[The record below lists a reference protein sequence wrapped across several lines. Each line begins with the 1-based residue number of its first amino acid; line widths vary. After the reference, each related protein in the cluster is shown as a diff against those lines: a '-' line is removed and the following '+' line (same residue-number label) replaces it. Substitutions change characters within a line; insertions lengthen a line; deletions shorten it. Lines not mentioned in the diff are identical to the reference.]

1 MNKAL
6 WQPSEKRVRESS
18 LEKFIKFV
26 NLEPNKNFKE
36 FWKWSVT
43 KPEIFWSKFWDYSEI
58 IGNKGKEIIRKDRVF
73 NKTKFFP
80 DSKINYSENI
90 LKKRTEDIAIN
101 FLSEKGF
108 EENITWSSLY
118 EKVCKFSSYLK
129 SLNLK
134 KGDRV
139 VAYVPNKIESI
150 ISFLACA
157 KIGVIW
163 SSCSPD
169 FGIQG
174 VVDRFKQIEP
184 KILIT
189 SDYYF
194 YNGKRINIL
203 DKVNSILNQIPSLK
217 KTIVFRYNK
226 NENNEINSFINF
238 DDVINN
244 SELDETFERFEF
256 NHPIY
261 ILYSSGTTGKPKCI
275 VHGAGNVLIEHNKE
289 FMLHCD
295 IKNNEKLFYY
305 TTTGWMMWNWL
316 VGGLATG
323 SSIFLFDGAPT
334 YPKIDV
340 LLEYCQNKKINLFG
354 VSAKY
359 IDHLKNE
366 KFNSKS
372 LDLTSIKIITST
384 GSPLAEESFKY
395 IYDNIKKDVQLAS
408 IAGGTDMVGCL
419 ILGNLYSSVYKGEIQ
434 GQSLAIDVD
443 VFTVDGKSTKDG
455 EKGELVVKQ
464 PFPSMPVKF
473 WGDENGEKYHKAYF
487 TRFKNIWHHGDFI
500 ERTSNNGFIMRGRS
514 DATLNPGGVRIGTS
528 EIYQQVEDI
537 DFITEGLVVGQDYN
551 DDVRVILFVK
561 TKNDVELDNEKIKSI
576 KSRIRKNCSP
586 KHVPTII
593 IKVPEIPRTKSGK
606 IVELAVRKVIHGEIV
621 NNKEAIANP
630 EALKNFENLPQ
641 LKI

>member
-203 DKVNSILNQIPSLK
+203 DKVNSILDEIPSLK

-316 VGGLATG
+316 VGGLTTG

-606 IVELAVRKVIHGEIV
+606 IVELAVRKVIHRETV

-630 EALKNFENLPQ
+630 EALKYFENLPQ

>member
-6 WQPSEKRVRESS
+6 WQASEKKISESS
-18 LEKFIKFV
+18 LGEFLKFV
-26 NLEPNKNFKE
+26 NFKSNKDFKD
-36 FWKWSVT
+36 FWKWSVSE
-43 KPEIFWSKFWDYSEI
+43 PEIFWSKFWDYSKI
-58 IGNKGKEIIRKDRVF
+58 IGKKGKEVIRQDKVF

-80 DSKINYSENI
+80 DSRINYSENI
-90 LKKRTEDIAIN
+90 LKKKTKEIAIN

-108 EENITWSSLY
+108 EESITWSSLY

-139 VAYVPNKIESI
+139 AAYVPNKIETI
-150 ISFLACA
+150 ISFLACV
-157 KIGVIW
+157 KIGAIW

-169 FGIQG
+169 FGTQG

-189 SDYYF
+189 SDHYF
-194 YNGKRINIL
+194 YNGKKINIL
-203 DKVNSILNQIPSLK
+203 DKVSNILNQIPSLK
-217 KTIVFRYNK
+217 KTIVFKYNK
-226 NENNEINSFINF
+226 KENTEIKSFINF
-238 DDVINN
+238 DEVINS

-275 VHGAGNVLIEHNKE
+275 VHGTGNVLIEHNKE

-366 KFNSKS
+366 KFDSKH
-372 LDLTSIKIITST
+372 LDLSSIKIITST

-395 IYDNIKKDVQLAS
+395 VYDNIKQDVQLAS
-408 IAGGTDMVGCL
+408 IAGGTDMAGCL
-419 ILGNLYSSVYKGEIQ
+419 ILGNIFSNVYKGEIQ

-443 VFTVDGKSTKDG
+443 VFTDDGKSTKDG

-500 ERTSNNGFIMRGRS
+500 ERTANNGFIMRGRS

-537 DFITEGLVVGQDYN
+537 DFITEGLVVGQNYK
-551 DDVRVILFVK
+551 DDERIVLFVTTKENIELSNEQIKLVK
-561 TKNDVELDNEKIKSI
+561 T
-576 KSRIRKNCSP
+576 RIRKNCSP
-586 KHVPTII
+586 KHVPSVI

-606 IVELAVRKVIHGEIV
+606 IVELAVRKVINGEKL
-621 NNKEAIANP
+621 NNKESIANP
-630 EALKNFENLPQ
+630 NSLKYFKNLKE
-641 LKI
+641 LK

>member
-1 MNKAL
+1 MNKPL
-6 WQPSEKRVRESS
+6 WQPSEKLKENSLLKDFCRFINFKSS
-18 LEKFIKFV
+18 
-26 NLEPNKNFKE
+26 NNFKE
-36 FWKWSVT
+36 VWQWSINN
-43 KPEIFWSKFWDYSEI
+43 PNEFWSKFWDYSKIIGDKGSEI
-58 IGNKGKEIIRKDRVF
+58 IKKDNVF

-80 DSKINYSENI
+80 DSKLNYTENI
-90 LKKRTEDIAIN
+90 LKKKSDKLAIN

-108 EENITWSSLY
+108 EENISWNELY

-129 SLNLK
+129 KLNLQ

-139 VAYVPNKIESI
+139 AAYVPNKIESI
-150 ISFLACA
+150 ICFLACA
-157 KIGVIW
+157 KNGIIW

-169 FGIQG
+169 FGAQG

-184 KILIT
+184 KVFIT
-189 SDYYF
+189 CDYYY
-194 YNGKRINIL
+194 YNGKKINIL
-203 DKVNSILNQIPSLK
+203 DKVEEILKQIPSIK
-217 KTIVFRYNK
+217 KVIAFNYNK
-226 NENNEINSFINF
+226 QERESLKNFINF
-238 DDVINN
+238 EETLKND
-244 SELDETFERFEF
+244 LDEVFERFEF

-261 ILYSSGTTGKPKCI
+261 ILFSSGTTGKPKCI
-275 VHGAGNVLIEHNKE
+275 THGSGNVLIEHNKE

-295 IKNNEKLFYY
+295 IRENEKLFYY

-323 SSIFLFDGAPT
+323 SSIFLYDGAPV

-366 KFNSKS
+366 KYNNKN
-372 LDLTSIKIITST
+372 LDLNSVKIITST

-395 IYDNIKKDVQLAS
+395 VYDNIKKDVHLAS
-408 IAGGTDMVGCL
+408 IAGGTDLVGCL
-419 ILGNLYSSVYKGEIQ
+419 VLGNLFSNVHKGEIQ
-434 GQSLAIDVD
+434 GQSLGIDVD
-443 VFTVDGKSTKDG
+443 VFTDDGKSTKDG

-473 WGDENGEKYHKAYF
+473 WGDDDGKKYRKAYF
-487 TRFKNIWHHGDFI
+487 TRYKNIWHHGDFI
-500 ERTSNNGFIMRGRS
+500 ERTKNNGFIMRGRS

-537 DFITEGLVVGQDYN
+537 DFITEGLVVGQEFD
-551 DDVRVILFVK
+551 DDVRIILFIT
-561 TKNDVELDNEKIKSI
+561 TKDNQLIDEEKIKLI
-576 KSRIRKNCSP
+576 KSKIRTNCSP
-586 KHVPTII
+586 KHVPAMI

-606 IVELAVRKVIHGEIV
+606 IVELAVRQVINGEKI

-630 EALKNFENLPQ
+630 ECLEFFANLPQ
-641 LKI
+641 LKF

>member
-18 LEKFIKFV
+18 LEEFIKFV
-26 NLEPNKNFKE
+26 NLEPKKNFKE

-43 KPEIFWSKFWDYSEI
+43 KPEIFWSKFWDYSKI
-58 IGNKGKEIIRKDRVF
+58 IGNKGKEIIRKDQVF

-129 SLNLK
+129 SLDLK

-139 VAYVPNKIESI
+139 AAYVPNKIESI

-316 VGGLATG
+316 VGGLTTG

-443 VFTVDGKSTKDG
+443 VFTDDGKSTKDG

-551 DDVRVILFVK
+551 DDVRVILFVT
-561 TKNDVELDNEKIKSI
+561 TKNDEELDNEKIKSI

>member
-26 NLEPNKNFKE
+26 NLEPKKNFKE

-43 KPEIFWSKFWDYSEI
+43 KPEIFWSKFWDYSKI
-58 IGNKGKEIIRKDRVF
+58 IGNKGKEIIRKDQVF

-443 VFTVDGKSTKDG
+443 VFTDDGKSTKDG

-551 DDVRVILFVK
+551 DDVRVILFVT
-561 TKNDVELDNEKIKSI
+561 TKNDEELDNEKIKSI

-630 EALKNFENLPQ
+630 EALKYFENLPQ

>member
-1 MNKAL
+1 MNKSL

-18 LEKFIKFV
+18 LEEFIKFA
-26 NLEPNKNFKE
+26 NLEPKKNFKE
-36 FWKWSVT
+36 LWEWSVT
-43 KPEIFWSKFWDYSEI
+43 KPEIFWSKFWDYSKI
-58 IGNKGKEIIRKDRVF
+58 IGNKGKEIIRKDQVF

-129 SLNLK
+129 SLDLK

-139 VAYVPNKIESI
+139 AAYVPNKIESI

-443 VFTVDGKSTKDG
+443 VFTDDGKSTKDG

-551 DDVRVILFVK
+551 DDVRVILFVT
-561 TKNDVELDNEKIKSI
+561 TKNDEELDNEKIKSI

-586 KHVPTII
+586 KHVPAII

-606 IVELAVRKVIHGEIV
+606 IVELAVRKVIHGETV
-621 NNKEAIANP
+621 NNKEVIANP
-630 EALKNFENLPQ
+630 EALKYFENLPQ

>member
-1 MNKAL
+1 M
-6 WQPSEKRVRESS
+6 
-18 LEKFIKFV
+18 EKFLWKPSDKRKEESLLEGFSKFI
-26 NLEPNKNFKE
+26 NLKSNYNFKNL
-36 FWKWSVT
+36 WKWSVDH
-43 KPEIFWSKFWDYSEI
+43 PEEFWSKFWDYSKI
-58 IGNKGKEIIRKDRVF
+58 VGDKGKEIIKYDKIF

-80 DSKINYSENI
+80 DSKLNYAENI
-90 LKKRTEDIAIN
+90 LKKKSSELAIS

-108 EENITWSSLY
+108 EEEISWEQLY
-118 EKVCKFSSYLK
+118 NKVCKFSNYLK
-129 SLNLK
+129 SMGLK
-134 KGDRV
+134 KGDRAA
-139 VAYVPNKIESI
+139 AYVPNKIEAI

-157 KIGVIW
+157 KNGIIW
-163 SSCSPD
+163 SSSSPD
-169 FGIQG
+169 FGTQG

-184 KILIT
+184 SILIT
-189 SDYYF
+189 SDHYF
-194 YNGKRINIL
+194 YNGKKINIL
-203 DKVNSILNQIPSLK
+203 EKIDDILKQIPSIK
-217 KTIVFRYNK
+217 KTLVFAYNK
-226 NENNEINSFINF
+226 KEEMNLENYINF
-238 DDVINN
+238 DQVL
-244 SELDETFERFEF
+244 EKAKMDETFERFEF

-261 ILYSSGTTGKPKCI
+261 VLYSSGTTGKPKCI
-275 VHGAGNVLIEHNKE
+275 THGAGNVLIEHNKE

-295 IKNNEKLFYY
+295 IRENEKLFYY

-323 SSIFLFDGAPT
+323 SSIFLFDGAPI

-366 KFNSKS
+366 KYNSKN
-372 LDLTSIKIITST
+372 LDLSSIKIITST

-395 IYDNIKKDVQLAS
+395 VYDNLKKDVHLAS
-408 IAGGTDMVGCL
+408 IAGGTDLVGCL
-419 ILGNLYSSVYKGEIQ
+419 VLGNLYSNVYMGEIQ
-434 GQSLAIDVD
+434 GQSLGINVD
-443 VFTVDGKSTKDG
+443 VFTDEGKSVKDG
-455 EKGELVVKQ
+455 EKGELVIKK

-473 WGDENGEKYHKAYF
+473 WGDEDGQKYHKAYF
-487 TRFKNIWHHGDFI
+487 NRFENIWHHGDFI
-500 ERTSNNGFIMRGRS
+500 ERTINNGFIMRGRS

-551 DDVRVILFVK
+551 DDVRIVLFIT
-561 TKNDVELDNEKIKSI
+561 TKNNEELDNEKIKSI

-586 KHVPTII
+586 KHVPSVI

-606 IVELAVRKVIHGEIV
+606 IVELAVRKVIHGETI

-630 EALKNFENLPQ
+630 ESLKFFENLSQ
-641 LKI
+641 LKS

>member
-1 MNKAL
+1 MNNFL
-6 WQPSEKRVRESS
+6 WKPDTQRVQNSILSDFSKYINFNSS
-18 LEKFIKFV
+18 
-26 NLEPNKNFKE
+26 NNFKE
-36 FWKWSVT
+36 LWKWSVSN
-43 KPEIFWSKFWDYSEI
+43 PEIFWSKFWDYSKI
-58 IGNKGKEIIRKDRVF
+58 IGDKGKEIIRKDKIF

-90 LKKRTEDIAIN
+90 LKKRNDEIAIN

-108 EENITWSSLY
+108 EENISWNLLY
-118 EKVCKFSSYLK
+118 EKVCRFSYYLK

-134 KGDRV
+134 KGDCV
-139 VAYVPNKIESI
+139 AAYVPNKIESI

-157 KIGVIW
+157 KNGIIW

-169 FGIQG
+169 FGIHG
-174 VVDRFKQIEP
+174 VVDRFKQIKP
-184 KILIT
+184 KVLIT

-194 YNGKRINIL
+194 YNGKKINIL
-203 DKVNSILNQIPSLK
+203 EKTEDILNKINSIK
-217 KTIVFRYNK
+217 KVIVFPYNQ
-226 NENNEINSFINF
+226 NEKVITKDFINF
-238 DDVINN
+238 EDAL
-244 SELDETFERFEF
+244 SESSFDETFDRFEF

-275 VHGAGNVLIEHNKE
+275 THGAGNVLIEHNKE

-295 IKNNEKLFYY
+295 VKNNDKLFYY

-323 SSIFLFDGAPT
+323 SSIFLFDGSPT
-334 YPKIDV
+334 YPKINI
-340 LLEYCQNKKINLFG
+340 LLEHCQNKKINFFG

-366 KFNSKS
+366 KFNSS
-372 LDLTSIKIITST
+372 DLDLSALKIIAST

-395 IYDNIKKDVQLAS
+395 VYENIKKDVHLSS

-419 ILGNLYSSVYKGEIQ
+419 ILGNLYSTVHKGEIQ
-434 GQSLAIDVD
+434 GQSLGIDVD
-443 VFTVDGKSTKDG
+443 IFTDDGISTKDG

-473 WGDENGEKYHKAYF
+473 WGDDDGEKYHKAYF
-487 TRFKNIWHHGDFI
+487 TKFKNIWHHGDFI
-500 ERTSNNGFIMRGRS
+500 ERTANNGFIMRGRS

-537 DFITEGLVVGQDYN
+537 GFITEGLVVGQNYN
-551 DDVRVILFVK
+551 DDVRIVLFIT
-561 TKNDVELDNEKIKSI
+561 TKNNKEITEEEIKLI
-576 KSRIRKNCSP
+576 QFKIRKNCSP
-586 KHVPTII
+586 KHVPSIV

-606 IVELAVRKVIHGEIV
+606 IVELAVKKVINGEEL
-621 NNKEAIANP
+621 NNLEAIANP
-630 EALKNFENLPQ
+630 ESLNFFKNLPQ
-641 LKI
+641 LK

>member
-26 NLEPNKNFKE
+26 NFEPNKNFKE

-139 VAYVPNKIESI
+139 AAYVPNKIESI

-157 KIGVIW
+157 KIGAIW

-443 VFTVDGKSTKDG
+443 VFTDDGKSTKDG

-551 DDVRVILFVK
+551 DDVRVILFVT
-561 TKNDVELDNEKIKSI
+561 TKNDEELDNEKIKSI

-630 EALKNFENLPQ
+630 KALKYFENLPQ

>member
-1 MNKAL
+1 MNTPL
-6 WQPSEKRVRESS
+6 WKPSEKKIQESI
-18 LEKFIKFV
+18 LEDFVKFI
-26 NLEPNKNFKE
+26 NFKSNKK
-36 FWKWSVT
+36 FKDLWKWSVDN
-43 KPEIFWSKFWDYSEI
+43 PELFWSKFWDYSKI
-58 IGNKGKEIIRKDRVF
+58 IGDKGSEVIKKNKIF

-90 LKKRTEDIAIN
+90 LKKKEDDIAIN
-101 FLSEKGF
+101 FLSERGF
-108 EENITWSSLY
+108 EENITWKHLY

-139 VAYVPNKIESI
+139 AAYVPNKIESI

-169 FGIQG
+169 FGTQG

-184 KILIT
+184 KVLIT

-194 YNGKRINIL
+194 YSGKKINIL
-203 DKVNSILNQIPSLK
+203 EKVDNILKKIPSIK
-217 KTIVFRYNK
+217 KTIVFQYNK
-226 NENNEINSFINF
+226 KEKNKMHRFINF
-238 DDVINN
+238 DEALDR

-275 VHGAGNVLIEHNKE
+275 THGTGNVLIEHNKE

-295 IKNNEKLFYY
+295 IKSDEKIFYY

-316 VGGLATG
+316 VGGLAIG

-334 YPKIDV
+334 YPKIDI

-366 KFNSKS
+366 KFDSKH
-372 LDLTSIKIITST
+372 LDLSSIKIITST
-384 GSPLAEESFKY
+384 GSPLAEESFRY
-395 IYDNIKKDVQLAS
+395 VYENIKKDVHLSS

-419 ILGNLYSSVYKGEIQ
+419 ILGNLYSNVYKGEIQ
-434 GQSLAIDVD
+434 GQSLGIDVD
-443 VFTVDGKSTKDG
+443 VFTNDAISTKDG

-473 WGDENGEKYHKAYF
+473 WGDTGGEKYHKAYF
-487 TRFKNIWHHGDFI
+487 AKFENIWHHGDFI
-500 ERTSNNGFIMRGRS
+500 ERTSNNGFVMRGRS
-514 DATLNPGGVRIGTS
+514 DTTLNPGGVRIGTS

-537 DFITEGLVVGQDYN
+537 DFVTEGLVVGQNYK
-551 DDVRVILFVK
+551 DDVRVVLFVT
-561 TKNDVELDNEKIKSI
+561 TKNNQELSDEQIKFI

-593 IKVPEIPRTKSGK
+593 KKVPEIPRTKSGK
-606 IVELAVRKVIHGEIV
+606 IVELAVKKVINGEEL

-630 EALKNFENLPQ
+630 ASLEYFKNLGELK
-641 LKI
+641 

>member
-1 MNKAL
+1 MNIPL
-6 WQPSEKRVRESS
+6 WKPSNQKKEDS
-18 LEKFIKFV
+18 LLSDFSKFI
-26 NLEPNKNFKE
+26 NLKTSNNFKNL
-36 FWKWSVT
+36 WKWSVEN
-43 KPEIFWSKFWDYSEI
+43 PEIFWSKFWDYSKI
-58 IGNKGKEIIRKDRVF
+58 IGDKGKETILKNKVF
-73 NKTKFFP
+73 NKTKFFS
-80 DSKINYSENI
+80 DSKLNYSENI
-90 LKKRTEDIAIN
+90 LKKRSDLDAIG
-101 FLSEKGF
+101 FLSESGY
-108 EENITWSSLY
+108 EENITWNDLY
-118 EKVCKFSSYLK
+118 KKVCKLSAYFKTLS
-129 SLNLK
+129 LK

-139 VAYVPNKIESI
+139 AAYVPNKIESI
-150 ISFLACA
+150 VSFLACA
-157 KIGVIW
+157 KNGIIW

-189 SDYYF
+189 SDHYF
-194 YNGKRINIL
+194 YNGKKINIL
-203 DKVNSILNQIPSLK
+203 EKINKVLKEIPSINQVL
-217 KTIVFRYNK
+217 VFSYNK
-226 NENNEINSFINF
+226 KEKLNLNDFQDF
-238 DDVINN
+238 DEVLNK

-256 NHPIY
+256 DHPIY

-275 VHGAGNVLIEHNKE
+275 THGAGNVLIEHNKE

-295 IKNNEKLFYY
+295 IRDNEKLFYY

-323 SSIFLFDGAPT
+323 STIYLFDGSPV

-366 KFNSKS
+366 NFKAKNLNLS
-372 LDLTSIKIITST
+372 SIKIITST
-384 GSPLAEESFKY
+384 GSPLVAESFEY
-395 IYDNIKKDVQLAS
+395 VYNNLKKDVHLTS
-408 IAGGTDMVGCL
+408 IAGGTDLVGCL
-419 ILGNLYSSVYKGEIQ
+419 VLGNLFSDVYKGEIQ

-443 VFTVDGKSTKDG
+443 VFTENGKSTKDY

-473 WGDENGEKYHKAYF
+473 WGDDGGKKYHEAYF
-487 TRFKNIWHHGDFI
+487 TRFKNIWHHGDFV
-500 ERTSNNGFIMRGRS
+500 ERTSNNGFIVSGRS

-528 EIYQQVEDI
+528 EIYQQVENI

-551 DDVRVILFVK
+551 DDVRIILFVT
-561 TKNDVELDNEKIKSI
+561 TKNDEDLDNEKIKLI
-576 KSRIRKNCSP
+576 KTRIKKNCSP
-586 KHVPTII
+586 KHVPAII

-606 IVELAVRKVIHGEIV
+606 IVELAVKKVINGEEL

-630 EALKNFENLPQ
+630 DSLKYFKNLKE
-641 LKI
+641 LN